1 MFTLFSFLDASLSN
15 SSRTGTPHGHHG
27 DSDSDDNE
35 APSIMRNKRY
45 GEDRDR
51 ERDRDQRSSHS
62 SAGGSTMSPGV
73 PASLANLHS
82 AGGLLSS
89 AQPSTVSLGPPLP
102 PPPHLL
108 PYLYPSGLYP
118 GGPSL
123 HQLSQLLHTPPGL
136 LGPGAASALGSSHA
150 AMSHNLLL
158 NAQLALAA
166 QHQLFHPHAYQN
178 LSAATLSAVAAAA
191 SGAGGGAVSPP
202 SSTSVH
208 PPTPTSS
215 LGPVNERLR
224 PHRFAPYT
232 LGATSPV
239 VSASASSAAA
249 TAAAAAAAAT
259 TVSTTPNP
267 SPLVGSGNSSAFETV
282 SPKPS
287 PLHRLQPS
295 PPVLLP
301 PSLDLP
307 PPPPSLGSLSSALN
321 VTVASASATPA
332 SDLKNMEKMVN
343 GLDMTKVL
351 DASNGS
357 ALHHASLVESSVTK
371 AVDK

>member
-1 MFTLFSFLDASLSN
+1 MKIIICIFADASLSDM
-15 SSRTGTPHGHHG
+15 SRTGSPHGHHA
-27 DSDSDDNE
+27 DSDSEDMDV
-35 APSIMRNKRY
+35 PSRNKRF
-45 GEDRDR
+45 DDH
-51 ERDRDQRSSHS
+51 RDRDQRSSHS
-62 SAGGSTMSPGV
+62 SAAGSTMSPGV
-73 PASLANLHS
+73 PASLASLHTS
-82 AGGLLSS
+82 GGLLS

-136 LGPGAASALGSSHA
+136 LGHGAASALSASGHA

-191 SGAGGGAVSPP
+191 SGVGSGGNNGASVGGGAVSPP
-202 SSTSVH
+202 STSVH
-208 PPTPTSS
+208 PATPTSS
-215 LGPVNERLR
+215 LGPAVNERLR

-232 LGATSPV
+232 LGATSPAAT
-239 VSASASSAAA
+239 STASA
-249 TAAAAAAAAT
+249 
-259 TVSTTPNP
+259 TPNP

-287 PLHRLQPS
+287 PLSAHRLEPS

-301 PSLDLP
+301 PPLPSALPSLELA
-307 PPPPSLGSLSSALN
+307 PPPSSVPPSTTSTSS
-321 VTVASASATPA
+321 PA

-343 GLDMTKVL
+343 GLEMSKVA
-351 DASNGS
+351 DSTNSAIHHPTHETASGK
-357 ALHHASLVESSVTK
+357 SSG
-371 AVDK
+371 DK